1 MKVRGIPIRIH
12 GRKQRATAG
21 QALTEFA
28 VTAPI
33 LFALLFMI
41 LILAWLG
48 YAYVSI
54 TNAARMGARHMI
66 SYPTQPEDT
75 AAFGTDIDAEITH
88 IITSS
93 MPMLSGDRT
102 TILISPP
109 VADRRPG
116 IPVSVQVTYAVPLP
130 SVRIPY
136 VIREGSFV
144 LIPPLALDAVSQM
157 WLE

>member
-1 MKVRGIPIRIH
+1 MKEREAPGRIH
-12 GRKQRATAG
+12 ERRRPAAG

-28 VTAPI
+28 LTAPI

-48 YAYVSI
+48 YAYVSV
-54 TNAARMGARHMI
+54 TNAARMGARHLI
-66 SYPTQPEDT
+66 SYPTLPEDA

-88 IITSS
+88 IITRA
-93 MPMLSGDRT
+93 MPMLSEDRT
-102 TILISPP
+102 TIVISPP
-109 VADRRPG
+109 VADRQPG
-116 IPVSVQVTYAVPLP
+116 TQVSVQVSYAVPLP
-130 SVRIPY
+130 SVRIPF

-144 LIPPLALDAVSQM
+144 LIPPFALDAVSQM

>member
-1 MKVRGIPIRIH
+1 MKQRGTPSQIH
-12 GRKQRATAG
+12 GRRRAVAG

-28 VTAPI
+28 ITAPI

-66 SYPTQPEDT
+66 SYPTLPEDT
-75 AAFGTDIDAEITH
+75 ATFGTDIDAEITH
-88 IITSS
+88 IITGA

-102 TILISPP
+102 TVLISPP
-109 VADRRPG
+109 VADRQPG
-116 IPVSVQVTYAVPLP
+116 TQVSVQVTYAVPLP
-130 SVRIPY
+130 SVRIPF
-136 VIREGSFV
+136 VIREGSFD
-144 LIPPLALDAVSQM
+144 LIPPLALEAVSQM